1 MSRIT
6 RLVAPALA
14 AALVLGA
21 IGATGCKPVDKSVV
35 ATVNGAPI
43 KIEQIDKQ
51 IVAAKK
57 ATPQAFE
64 GTQGVPVEA
73 EYRARILDSLIQLEL
88 VKQAA
93 KTLGVSVTD
102 KQVDD
107 YITQL
112 EQQYGGKAGLEDA
125 MKQAGVDLNQIKE
138 SVRNGLLVEAA
149 TKKAPGDVAK
159 VTDAQIKTYYDA
171 NKASFSIPVE
181 VDAQHILFKSADKKI
196 AETVLAQVKK
206 GADFAALAKKYS
218 TDPSSK
224 DKGGNLGWAPSSQY
238 VPEFAAAV
246 EKMKKGEYRLVQS
259 QFGWHIIKLIDRR
272 GGSVKTLAEATGQIK
287 TNLETQAQTA
297 NFGKYIED
305 LKKKAKIEILDPAL
319 KKAVDALSTRGQGG
333 ATPAPNQ

>member
-21 IGATGCKPVDKSVV
+21 IGVTGCKPVDKSIV

-43 KIEQIDKQ
+43 KIEQIDTQ

-57 ATPQAFE
+57 ASPQAFE
-64 GTQGVPVEA
+64 GTQGVTVEA
-73 EYRARILDSLIQLEL
+73 EYRGRILDSLIQLEL

-112 EQQYGGKAGLEDA
+112 EQQYGGKAGLADA
-125 MKQAGVDLNQIKE
+125 IKQAGVDLNQIKE
-138 SVRNGLLVEAA
+138 SVRNGLLVEAV
-149 TKKAPGDVAK
+149 TKKAPGEVAK
-159 VTDAQIKTYYDA
+159 VTDAQIKVYYDA
-171 NKASFSIPVE
+171 NKASFSVPVE

-287 TNLETQAQTA
+287 TSLEAQAQTA

-305 LKKKAKIEILDPAL
+305 LKKKAKIEILDPTL
-319 KKAVDALSTRGQGG
+319 KKAVDALSTSGQGG

>member
-14 AALVLGA
+14 AALVLGV

-35 ATVNGAPI
+35 ATVNGVPI
-43 KIEQIDKQ
+43 KIEQIDTQ

-57 ATPQAFE
+57 ASPQIFE
-64 GTQGVPVEA
+64 TSQSVAVEA
-73 EYRARILDSLIQLEL
+73 EYRAKILDSLIQLEL
-88 VKQAA
+88 VNQAA

-107 YITQL
+107 YIKQL
-112 EQQYGGKAGLEDA
+112 EQQYGGKAGLDDA
-125 MKQAGVDLNQIKE
+125 IKQAGVDLNQVKV
-138 SVRNGLLVEAA
+138 SVKSRLLVEAV

-159 VTDAQIKTYYDA
+159 VTDAQIKAYYDA
-171 NKASFSIPVE
+171 NKVSFSVPVE

-196 AETVLAQVKK
+196 AQTVLAQVKK

-218 TDPSSK
+218 TDPGSK

-259 QFGWHIIKLIDRR
+259 QFGWHIIKLIDKR
-272 GGSVKTLAEATGQIK
+272 GGSVKTLAEVTGQIK
-287 TNLETQAQTA
+287 TNLETQAQAA
-297 NFGKYIED
+297 NFGKYIEE
-305 LKKKAKIEILDPAL
+305 LKKKAKIEILDPVL
-319 KKAVDALSTRGQGG
+319 KKAVDALQTSGQGG

>member
-319 KKAVDALSTRGQGG
+319 KKAVDALSTSGQGG
-333 ATPAPNQ
+333 AIPAPNQ

>member
-21 IGATGCKPVDKSVV
+21 IGVTGCKPVDKSIV

-125 MKQAGVDLNQIKE
+125 MKQAGVDLNQAE
-138 SVRNGLLVEAA
+138 LL
-149 TKKAPGDVAK
+149 K
-159 VTDAQIKTYYDA
+159 
-171 NKASFSIPVE
+171 
-181 VDAQHILFKSADKKI
+181 
-196 AETVLAQVKK
+196 
-206 GADFAALAKKYS
+206 
-218 TDPSSK
+218 
-224 DKGGNLGWAPSSQY
+224 
-238 VPEFAAAV
+238 
-246 EKMKKGEYRLVQS
+246 
-259 QFGWHIIKLIDRR
+259 
-272 GGSVKTLAEATGQIK
+272 
-287 TNLETQAQTA
+287 
-297 NFGKYIED
+297 
-305 LKKKAKIEILDPAL
+305 
-319 KKAVDALSTRGQGG
+319 
-333 ATPAPNQ
+333 

>member
-64 GTQGVPVEA
+64 GTQGVTVEA
-73 EYRARILDSLIQLEL
+73 EYRGRILDSLIQLEL